1 MPELPEVEANR
12 QNLARWTLGRRILR
26 AEPPPGRAAYGDF
39 RRLSGRK
46 VEEVGRRGK
55 WILVRLDGP
64 GLGIHLGM
72 TGKLVRA
79 EEPPRFTR
87 ASFEM
92 SDGGRVRFVDMRRFG
107 RVWVTESYEALL
119 ARPGIVEI
127 GPDALSELD
136 VPRLRAALEG
146 TSRTV
151 KETIMDPGVMGGV
164 GNLYATEALWR
175 AKIHP
180 ASPARGVDAAALLRG
195 IRAALRHG
203 IRTYQGEELPEYIE
217 EGAPNPF
224 FAYDRKGEPCPRCA
238 TRMKALTIGGR
249 TSAFCPRCQKKS
261 GTKRTG

>member
-12 QNLARWTLGRRILR
+12 KNFERWTKGRRILR
-26 AEPPPGRAAYGDF
+26 AEPPPGRQADGDF
-39 RRLSGRK
+39 RRLAGRE
-46 VEEVGRRGK
+46 VMDVGRRGK

-72 TGKLVRA
+72 TGKLVYGD
-79 EEPPRFTR
+79 PPRFTR

-92 SDGGRVRFVDMRRFG
+92 SDGGHVRFVDMRRFG
-107 RVWVTESYEALL
+107 RIWVTESYEALL

-136 VPRLRAALEG
+136 VRRLRAALEG

-151 KETIMDPGVMGGV
+151 KETIMDPRVMGGV

-175 AKIHP
+175 SRIHP
-180 ASPARGVDAAALLRG
+180 ATPARAVDAAALLRG

-224 FAYDRKGEPCPRCA
+224 FAYDRKGEPCPRCGV
-238 TRMKALTIGGR
+238 RIKALTIGGR
-249 TSAFCPRCQKKS
+249 TSAFCPRCQKRT
-261 GTKRTG
+261 TKRTG